1 MKKEAMNLKE
11 SKEVDIYKYTNGV
24 IIISK
29 KKKKIQKEPLNP
41 IKLKGAFVSNL
52 FACRQPAGLWL

>member
-1 MKKEAMNLKE
+1 MKREDMNLKE

-29 KKKKIQKEPLNP
+29 IKKKYKKSPSTP
-41 IKLKGAFVSNL
+41 SS
-52 FACRQPAGLWL
+52 